1 MIIGTLDI
9 LGVKKYQKE
18 EKINQEKLIEEYFNM
33 KLEDK
38 YKEFKKFNEKEI
50 KICKTSAR
58 FKVQE

>member
-18 EKINQEKLIEEYFNM
+18 EKINQEKLIKEYFSM
-33 KLEDK
+33 KPEDK
-38 YKEFKKFNEKEI
+38 YNKLKKFYEKEL

-58 FKVQE
+58 FKAQE